1 VTITLAGQTSEV
13 RGDFGSLGSVCGVRL
28 IIADDGTGFDP
39 ELHTQPNNR
48 QAWGLLT
55 MSERAESI
63 GGRLVIDAAPGRG
76 TRVIV
81 KVGNV

>member
-1 VTITLAGQTSEV
+1 LEPLAG
-13 RGDFGSLGSVCGVRL
+13 GVRL
-28 IIADDGTGFDP
+28 TITDDGIGFDP
-39 ELHTQPNNR
+39 KLHAPPNGR
-48 QAWGLLT
+48 PAWGLLT
-55 MSERAESI
+55 MAERAESI